1 MLLAHIDQWIL
12 EEILIAL
19 RADYNAA
26 AGSGAKGSIQQQ
38 ACACREQHA
47 IVHVGPLAY
56 LPVRCCHVA
65 GTVCSG

>member
-38 ACACREQHA
+38 AVAQVVPDVESQTNLHMQRAACDRACR
-47 IVHVGPLAY
+47 
-56 LPVRCCHVA
+56 
-65 GTVCSG
+65 